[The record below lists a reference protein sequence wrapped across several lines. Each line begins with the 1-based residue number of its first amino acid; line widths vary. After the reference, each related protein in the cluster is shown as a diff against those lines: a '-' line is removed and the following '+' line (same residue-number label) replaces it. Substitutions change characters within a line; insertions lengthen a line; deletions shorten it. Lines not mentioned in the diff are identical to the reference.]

1 MNRNDIA
8 YVVESCRRT
17 FYLLDLHFTLLQ
29 KYCPGIQWPVYVICR
44 EKAHYSQRANLYE
57 KYPGVKEI
65 ESLGDI
71 PSHIQYICR
80 TKDSVFLKGQ
90 PILENIIEGCGPV
103 CFIRRANDIHHECL
117 KEETSQ
123 NLHICTYDG
132 EVFVDGC
139 LQKWVRGLA
148 SREGVFLDEGFS

>member
-1 MNRNDIA
+1 MNRDDIA
-8 YVVESCRRT
+8 YVVESSRMT

-29 KYCPGIQWPVYVICR
+29 KYCPGIQWPMYVICR

-65 ESLGDI
+65 ESLSDI

-80 TKDSVFLKGQ
+80 TKDSVFLNGQ

-103 CFIRRANDIHHECL
+103 CFIRRANYIHHECL

-123 NLHICTYDG
+123 NLHSWPYDQG
-132 EVFVDGC
+132 VFVGGC
-139 LQKWVRGLA
+139 LDKWVRELA